1 LHGHQGVVA
10 GAAFSSDGRL
20 AVTASFDKSARIWN
34 ARTGDENA
42 VLRGHRKAVTAAVFS
57 TDGHR
62 IVTASDDAS
71 GQVWATFESTQALVD
86 FARSILP
93 RELTPEERKAFFLD
107 PAAAVQPG
115 R

>member
-1 LHGHQGVVA
+1 
-10 GAAFSSDGRL
+10 
-20 AVTASFDKSARIWN
+20 
-34 ARTGDENA
+34 
-42 VLRGHRKAVTAAVFS
+42 
-57 TDGHR
+57 
-62 IVTASDDAS
+62 VTASDDAS

>member
-1 LHGHQGVVA
+1 M
-10 GAAFSSDGRL
+10 
-20 AVTASFDKSARIWN
+20 
-34 ARTGDENA
+34 
-42 VLRGHRKAVTAAVFS
+42 LRGHRKAVTAAVFS

-93 RELTPEERKAFFLD
+93 RELTPEERKSFFLD